1 MSIRTT
7 VALDEDVL
15 NRVRDESKATGRSFR
30 ETLNE
35 LIRDGLASKQNLR
48 QRKRE
53 FHIHP
58 IHTGARRDLNYD
70 CTEALLEQLE
80 GPYHR

>member
-1 MSIRTT
+1 MGIRTT
-7 VALDEDVL
+7 VTLDEDVL
-15 NRVRDESKATGRSFR
+15 NRVKDESRATGRSFR

-35 LIRDGLASKQNLR
+35 LVRDGLASRQNLA

-53 FHIHP
+53 FHIDP
-58 IHTGARRDLNYD
+58 IHTGARRDLNFD

>member
-1 MSIRTT
+1 MGIRTT
-7 VALDEDVL
+7 VTLDEDVL
-15 NRVRDESKATGRSFR
+15 NRVKDESKASGRSFK

-35 LIRDGLASKQNLR
+35 LVRDGLASKGDLR

-53 FHIHP
+53 FRIDP
-58 IHTGARRDLNYD
+58 IHTGLRQDLNYD
-70 CTEALLEQLE
+70 CTEALVEAIE